1 MFSRNLG
8 DEALSADCAECCAL
22 HASYVEGCH
31 TLEEVEIAP
40 AADSRIR
47 EVRDWVTTSRRSW
60 LAAVRRTVRKPAHTS
75 GGLMAKAPVV
85 KGMLLEICADN
96 EEAVS
101 VTIAFLDDL
110 ERLFS
115 QRV

>member
-8 DEALSADCAECCAL
+8 DEGLSADCAECCAL

-31 TLEEVEIAP
+31 TLEQVEVEP
-40 AADSRIR
+40 AADGRIR

-60 LAAVRRTVRKPAHTS
+60 LAAVQRIMSKPAHTS

-85 KGMLLEICADN
+85 KGMLLEVCADN

-101 VTIAFLDDL
+101 ITMAFLDDV
-110 ERLFS
+110 ERLLS
-115 QRV
+115 QRA